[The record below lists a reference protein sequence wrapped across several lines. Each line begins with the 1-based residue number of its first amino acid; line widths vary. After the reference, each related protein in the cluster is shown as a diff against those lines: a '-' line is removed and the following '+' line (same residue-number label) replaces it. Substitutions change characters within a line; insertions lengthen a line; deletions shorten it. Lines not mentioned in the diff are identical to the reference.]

1 MQHPTVKRKI
11 ALYYDTMI
19 RSLAPYTLKG
29 FTWYQGESDAMAH
42 DSLYVEKF
50 ETLLNVWRTI
60 FKDKTLSMYY
70 VQIAPYLYSNR
81 QWDDYKIINMMPA

>member
-1 MQHPTVKRKI
+1 
-11 ALYYDTMI
+11 
-19 RSLAPYTLKG
+19 
-29 FTWYQGESDAMAH
+29 MAH